1 VITELQ
7 QLVVKLVGDGSSFM
21 NMCKEAEEQTEQTE
35 SKIESLGVAAAG
47 FLGALGIQDFLAEA
61 KEEWA
66 GAETAAFRL
75 TAALKANGGEVEALA
90 EDYLSFATSI
100 QAITTASDES
110 VAGLAKTALSYG
122 LVGESVKTAAK
133 DAMALGAATD
143 VAAES
148 ALRLTAAMEAGDT
161 ERAQAMA
168 RMIPQL
174 RGIKDETEFVAKYQK
189 LLLAGNIALADELE
203 TFAGQEA
210 NFANQWSDT
219 LEGIGE
225 AYTQV
230 ANPMKLAKM
239 AAMELW
245 GTLDEGSQKS
255 AVLIA
260 GWATNITIAVTAL
273 TALNAVFP
281 ALKANL
287 LAVAK
292 NPFVWAAAA
301 AVAIAQLTK
310 EVESNTQAAKDH
322 REALDQLER
331 ASRGYQTDIQE
342 TIDERVKNA
351 DGNRGKLE
359 AIRADIE
366 KQVRTAEEELERQQA
381 NRPSFFVRATSSISG
396 AVGGPESRALERHR
410 ALTKAAKEETEAW
423 RTQLERVN
431 KELESIG
438 KQRNV
443 AAIQRAMQEAQ
454 KQTDESGKD
463 ADRLRRDNL
472 EDKGA
477 TQEQLAELD
486 RLVAKRKLREQLLA
500 LDKEARYA
508 GMTDKQKALQD
519 AADNGATQKDLDR
532 IRQNQRRI
540 DMQTMLAKTLE
551 ELKTPEQKLQEET
564 SKLNQLYEEGQL
576 TADQYAQANQKL
588 RDSILGVAAA
598 EQAAMK
604 FGSQADMAERR
615 RYFDA
620 LNLSPGTAPPP
631 RPDFNAVQGQ
641 QAAVKQ
647 AENTELLKQV
657 LTKLNEAGVFNLA
670 FIGGGAG

>member
-1 VITELQ
+1 
-7 QLVVKLVGDGSSFM
+7 
-21 NMCKEAEEQTEQTE
+21 
-35 SKIESLGVAAAG
+35 
-47 FLGALGIQDFLAEA
+47 
-61 KEEWA
+61 
-66 GAETAAFRL
+66 
-75 TAALKANGGEVEALA
+75 
-90 EDYLSFATSI
+90 
-100 QAITTASDES
+100 
-110 VAGLAKTALSYG
+110 
-122 LVGESVKTAAK
+122 
-133 DAMALGAATD
+133 
-143 VAAES
+143 
-148 ALRLTAAMEAGDT
+148 
-161 ERAQAMA
+161 
-168 RMIPQL
+168 
-174 RGIKDETEFVAKYQK
+174 
-189 LLLAGNIALADELE
+189 
-203 TFAGQEA
+203 
-210 NFANQWSDT
+210 
-219 LEGIGE
+219 
-225 AYTQV
+225 
-230 ANPMKLAKM
+230 
-239 AAMELW
+239 
-245 GTLDEGSQKS
+245 
-255 AVLIA
+255 
-260 GWATNITIAVTAL
+260 
-273 TALNAVFP
+273 
-281 ALKANL
+281 
-287 LAVAK
+287 
-292 NPFVWAAAA
+292 
-301 AVAIAQLTK
+301 
-310 EVESNTQAAKDH
+310 
-322 REALDQLER
+322 
-331 ASRGYQTDIQE
+331 
-342 TIDERVKNA
+342 
-351 DGNRGKLE
+351 
-359 AIRADIE
+359 
-366 KQVRTAEEELERQQA
+366 VRTAEEELERQQA